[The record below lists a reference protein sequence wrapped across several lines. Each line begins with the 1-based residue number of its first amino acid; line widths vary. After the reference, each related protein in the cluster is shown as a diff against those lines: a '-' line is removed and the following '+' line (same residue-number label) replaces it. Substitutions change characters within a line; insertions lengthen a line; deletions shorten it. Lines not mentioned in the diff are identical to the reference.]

1 MVLHIA
7 LAPASEDEIDTTEA
21 AAADEAPGNARR
33 RLVRPVSDR
42 VMRFVREYVRDR
54 DGTAAA
60 ARAVFPRH
68 NAPYWAAMTLR
79 RPEVQAAIYDEL
91 GRRAAENGASA
102 PRIIAEVTRLAF
114 SDPGRIARWSPEGIE
129 LIHSVDLT
137 DDDRVAVK
145 RLSLRPLRGEGK
157 RAQRF
162 EMHDKLGALA
172 LLARITDMIT
182 REPGRPHFG
191 ILAKTP
197 EALAAEKA
205 QHEQN
210 VEKLRRL
217 IDAKAAALAEEKF
230 KAMKAAEE
238 ARKAKEEEEAAVVAT

>member
-7 LAPASEDEIDTTEA
+7 LATASEDEIDSIEEI
-21 AAADEAPGNARR
+21 AAADEAPGKARR

-60 ARAVFPRH
+60 ARAGFPRH

-79 RPEVQAAIYDEL
+79 RPEVQEAIYEEL
-91 GRRAAENGASA
+91 GRRAAGNGASA

-145 RLSLRPLRGEGK
+145 RLSLGPLREGK

-172 LLARITDMIT
+172 LLARITGMIT

-217 IDAKAAALAEEKF
+217 IDAKATALAEEKF
-230 KAMKAAEE
+230 QAMKAAED
-238 ARKAKEEEEAAVVAT
+238 ARKAKEEEAAVAT